1 MVELRTHEVLLAV
14 VARLEV
20 LEWWRSTVSFSWTV
34 TTTEEVVLVS
44 VVVVD
49 LSSKV
54 LLHLHQKTEVWS
66 IDSDGDGGGWWWPA
80 TASRGRR
87 QWRAEQ
93 SRACVRRK
101 GNGIGS
107 PLATSM
113 HGDKVSTH
121 MGRWRQP
128 AVAGVAALTWRWH
141 GDQAVAHA
149 HGYG

>member
-14 VARLEV
+14 VVRLEV
-20 LEWWRSTVSFSWTV
+20 LEWRRSTVSFSRIV

-49 LSSKV
+49 LSSNFIRRRKCGPS
-54 LLHLHQKTEVWS
+54 TRMAME
-66 IDSDGDGGGWWWPA
+66 GDGGGQ
-80 TASRGRR
+80 R
-87 QWRAEQ
+87 QQVEVGGSGEQSRAEQ
-93 SRACVRRK
+93 SSACVRRK